1 MARTDATRVRRT
13 ARSALSAILMAAVA
27 SWLGAN
33 SASAATIQPVRSGE
47 AVVVDG
53 NDGSREL
60 THGQS
65 ATQFSLRLP
74 AGAACPGDS
83 ANDQWRFQSF
93 MVPASAAPD
102 TLHYNVAGPDGPG
115 QFALFQVSTS
125 PLVDVLTNQNAGP
138 GEPGVIPALPPLSFA
153 AFPPDVLAAGTYRIG
168 IACTLSRQTAD
179 YWDTEIVITASPSDK
194 PSQFVWRL
202 ATAPASVNDSHPG
215 SSAWLLPVG
224 LVVLGAAALAW
235 YLLKRR
241 GLVLMPQ
248 RQVTSRPAG
257 RSTAK
262 QVVSRSSGGKSSTTR
277 NSTHTNGAPHSKSS
291 GAPRTDNNVNDN
303 KVTSGSTRG
312 AVTHSKE
319 PQ

>member
-1 MARTDATRVRRT
+1 MIDMARTDATRVRRT
-13 ARSALSAILMAAVA
+13 ARSALSAILMVAVA
-27 SWLGAN
+27 SWLGAT
-33 SASAATIQPVRSGE
+33 SASAATVQPVRSGD
-47 AVVVDG
+47 AVIVDR
-53 NDGSREL
+53 NDGSAEL

-74 AGAACPGDS
+74 PGAACPGDS

-93 MVPASAAPD
+93 MVPASDTPD

-138 GEPGVIPALPPLSFA
+138 GQPGVIPALLPLSFA
-153 AFPPDVLAAGTYRIG
+153 AFPPDVLPAGTYRIG

-179 YWDTEIVITASPSDK
+179 YWDTEIIITSSPSDK

-215 SSAWLLPVG
+215 SGAWLLPVG
-224 LVVLGAAALAW
+224 LAVLGVAALAW

-241 GLVLMPQ
+241 GRNSMPQ
-248 RQVTSRPAG
+248 RWVPSRGGG
-257 RSTAK
+257 RSTTK
-262 QVVSRSSGGKSSTTR
+262 QVVARSGSRKSTTPR
-277 NSTHTNGAPHSKSS
+277 TTNHTNGATRS
-291 GAPRTDNNVNDN
+291 VNDH
-303 KVTSGSTRG
+303 KVNSGSTRG

>member
-1 MARTDATRVRRT
+1 MV
-13 ARSALSAILMAAVA
+13 ALA

-33 SASAATIQPVRSGE
+33 SASAAAVQPVRSGD
-47 AVVVDG
+47 AVVVDSG
-53 NDGSREL
+53 DGSRQL

-74 AGAACPGDS
+74 PGAACPGDS

-93 MVPASAAPD
+93 VVPASDTPD

-153 AFPPDVLAAGTYRIG
+153 AFPPGLLPAGTYRLG
-168 IACTLSRQTAD
+168 IACTLSRQTAN
-179 YWDTEIVITASPSDK
+179 YWDTEIVITSSPSDK

-202 ATAPASVNDSHPG
+202 ASAPASVNDSHPG
-215 SSAWLLPVG
+215 SGARLLPVS
-224 LVVLGAAALAW
+224 LAVLGAAGLAW
-235 YLLKRR
+235 YLLKRLGR
-241 GLVLMPQ
+241 SSPPQ
-248 RQVTSRPAG
+248 RRVPSRGINHPK
-257 RSTAK
+257 R
-262 QVVSRSSGGKSSTTR
+262 
-277 NSTHTNGAPHSKSS
+277 
-291 GAPRTDNNVNDN
+291 APRSVDANQF
-303 KVTSGSTRG
+303 TSGSTRS
-312 AVTHSKE
+312 AVTHAKE